1 MLWYFCEHFQKE
13 IKSEFL
19 LQEKA
24 YYRKNK
30 NLKQVEAKCYKEKS
44 IINIKKK

>member
-1 MLWYFCEHFQKE
+1 MAYETVI
-13 IKSEFL
+13 IKYPPEEMW
-19 LQEKA
+19 EKA